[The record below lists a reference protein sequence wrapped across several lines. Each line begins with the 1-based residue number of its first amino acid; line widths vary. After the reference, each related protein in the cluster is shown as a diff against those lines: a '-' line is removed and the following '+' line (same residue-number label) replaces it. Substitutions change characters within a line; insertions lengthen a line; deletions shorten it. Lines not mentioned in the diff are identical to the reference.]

1 MKNTRKVLKIPVI
14 GLALIV
20 AITIGIVLA
29 GCASMTVVGVD
40 NDSVTGPRQVRQYG
54 TIDPN
59 DITVYAFYKD
69 DSRKRYS
76 VGRNDITF
84 DNSRAGRQTV
94 NVRVSGGFTAS
105 FETEVMALTGITVV
119 SPPETVRIG
128 SGSALTGLDIQG
140 TWDQMGSSKIT
151 NSECQITGY
160 DPNRAGNQT
169 ITVAWNGQQTS
180 FNVNVVEMQSIRITS
195 NPTKTTYYQ
204 GESIDLTGLK
214 VVAVYPGLPD
224 TDVTSIRDN
233 NISGF
238 NTQTTGRQTLT
249 LTYNGKTAT
258 FDVTVQPIIG
268 ILNGTWKGTEG
279 MERNQTWTFN
289 NGTFV
294 LVHVSDSGVTTTI
307 RGTYTITG
315 GFTPDKDLNISS
327 SYTGVIHNYGMV
339 DFKTENPDDLYS
351 LYRWNAFSIDAN
363 PRYPTG
369 TVVQGDAVLTTIAQ
383 RYERTGYFSSSYRLS
398 YIKQ

>member
-1 MKNTRKVLKIPVI
+1 MKNTIKVLAITAIVAVI
-14 GLALIV
+14 G
-20 AITIGIVLA
+20 TVLA
-29 GCASMTVVGVD
+29 GCAGMTVVGVD
-40 NDSVTGPRQVRQYG
+40 DSSVTGPRQVRQYG
-54 TIDPN
+54 TIDPK
-59 DITVYAFYKD
+59 DITVFAYYKD
-69 DSRKRYS
+69 DTRKQYS
-76 VGRNDITF
+76 VNRNDITF
-84 DNSRAGRQTV
+84 DSNRVGRQTV
-94 NVRVSGGFTAS
+94 NVRVSGFPAS